1 MHKRRYKKLA
11 MLHMYNSLAERIV
24 YYYYYYY
31 YYYLFFTLG
40 SNDPEG

>member
-1 MHKRRYKKLA
+1 
-11 MLHMYNSLAERIV
+11 MYNSLAERIV